1 MADIIRASLPKQSIV
16 RIHVSGDF
24 FSADYFLAWL
34 DIARETP
41 HKRFYAYT
49 KSVHLWVQYRD
60 LVPENLVLTASFGGR
75 YDALI
80 EELELKSATVVFST
94 EQARAL
100 GLEIDHDDKHAYEG
114 SDNFALLLHGQQKAG
129 TEASKA
135 LKALNGLGSYPKA
148 KPAQTPK
155 PQTITR

>member
-1 MADIIRASLPKQSIV
+1 
-16 RIHVSGDF
+16 
-24 FSADYFLAWL
+24 
-34 DIARETP
+34 
-41 HKRFYAYT
+41 
-49 KSVHLWVQYRD
+49 
-60 LVPENLVLTASFGGR
+60 
-75 YDALI
+75 
-80 EELELKSATVVFST
+80 VFST